1 MTDTVDNFDVS
12 GFLDDHLGG
21 FEPKHLL
28 MIMQMEW
35 TFEVVNPTL
44 ASARLIEWQP
54 LNSAERL
61 SDSCLPVLTPPIHRS
76 LLALH
81 QKSGSLPY
89 ICTCLKE
96 LP

>member
-12 GFLDDHLGG
+12 GFLDDHLGS
-21 FEPKHLL
+21 FDPKHLL

-35 TFEVVNPTL
+35 TLEVVNPTL
-44 ASARLIEWQP
+44 ASARLIEWSS
-54 LNSAERL
+54 LNSAETL
-61 SDSCLPVLTPPIHRS
+61 KFLPSSVNSSYSQVTSCTAP
-76 LLALH
+76 
-81 QKSGSLPY
+81 KSVSLPY